1 MYGRCK
7 ICLWMKFNLDK
18 MTKSN
23 CNLCKYL
30 CIIPGLAVYRL
41 RDVFNLRGAGSSLL
55 TVGIICVISNKA
67 ELLDF
72 SDSNNNTQGSHS
84 RGDIM
89 THGDSVIG
97 DHWPPGTRHQLLT
110 CFVSVR
116 HVGSLGLCNPVSDCC
131 VKIGINLTS
140 HYCHA
145 DIILTSPRGHQ
156 TSPLLFSLLT
166 LSWVVNDGFNSEAGQ
181 GYLDS

>member
-1 MYGRCK
+1 MYGWCK

-41 RDVFNLRGAGSSLL
+41 RDVLTPGGPGLAFLQSESFVLLVTRPSCLTSLTLIL
-55 TVGIICVISNKA
+55 THRAHIPEVTSW
-67 ELLDF
+67 
-72 SDSNNNTQGSHS
+72 
-84 RGDIM
+84 
-89 THGDSVIG
+89 HGDSVIG

-116 HVGSLGLCNPVSDCC
+116 HAGSQGLCNPVSDCC

-145 DIILTSPRGHQ
+145 DIIMTSPRGHQ

-166 LSWVVNDGFNSEAGQ
+166 LSWVVNDGFNSEARQ
-181 GYLDS
+181 G

>member
-1 MYGRCK
+1 MNGWCK

-41 RDVFNLRGAGSSLL
+41 RDVFNLQGSGSSLL

-72 SDSNNNTQGSHS
+72 SDSNNNTERSHS
-84 RGDIM
+84 WADIM
-89 THGDSVIG
+89 TRGQCNW
-97 DHWPPGTRHQLLT
+97 WPLGSWHMPLAHHMFCLMRHT
-110 CFVSVR
+110 W
-116 HVGSLGLCNPVSDCC
+116 SLRLCNPVSDCC

-145 DIILTSPRGHQ
+145 DIILTSPSGHQ